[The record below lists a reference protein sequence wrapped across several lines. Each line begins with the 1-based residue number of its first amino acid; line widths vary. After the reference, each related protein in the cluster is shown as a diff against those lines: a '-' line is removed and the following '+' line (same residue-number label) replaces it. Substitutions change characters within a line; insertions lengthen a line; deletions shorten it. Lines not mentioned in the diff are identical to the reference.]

1 MHLIKTFA
9 VKLLQILVSDASP
22 KKTKKVPASIPLI
35 ELTKIIDFSRLN
47 KTKNAKMQKGS
58 KFMEFLRLFS

>member
-22 KKTKKVPASIPLI
+22 KKTKKVPARIPLI
-35 ELTKIIDFSRLN
+35 ELTKIIDFS
-47 KTKNAKMQKGS
+47 G
-58 KFMEFLRLFS
+58 